1 MGKNTSSGDM
11 ALATAGFDE
20 GTGRGVLQEAAQ
32 AILPDHLKL
41 QPDEAQADY
50 LERVAPAFIEWLV
63 GEAMLLKNPMAIGSL
78 TRLLEK
84 KMDAQVK
91 LEQITGRSGRMKQ
104 IVTGA
109 PGDIRKAMGVK
120 DLDKVM
126 RGEMRPSDIGRQP

>member
-1 MGKNTSSGDM
+1 M

>member
-1 MGKNTSSGDM
+1 M
-11 ALATAGFDE
+11 ALAAAGFDE
-20 GTGRGVLQEAAQ
+20 GTGRGALQEAAQ
-32 AILPDHLKL
+32 AILPEHLKL

-126 RGEMRPSDIGRQP
+126 RGEMRPSDIGRQS

>member
-1 MGKNTSSGDM
+1 M
-11 ALATAGFDE
+11 ALATVGFDE
-20 GTGRGVLQEAAQ
+20 GTGKGALQELVQ
-32 AILPDHLKL
+32 ANLPEHLRL
-41 QPDEAQADY
+41 QTDEAQADY

-109 PGDIRKAMGVK
+109 PGDIRRAMGVK
-120 DLDKVM
+120 SLDKVM
-126 RGEMRPSDIGRQP
+126 AGEMRASDIGREQ

>member
-1 MGKNTSSGDM
+1 M
-11 ALATAGFDE
+11 ALASAGFDE
-20 GTGRGVLQEAAQ
+20 GTGRGALQEIVQ
-32 AILPDHLKL
+32 ASLPEHLRLLPD
-41 QPDEAQADY
+41 EVQADY